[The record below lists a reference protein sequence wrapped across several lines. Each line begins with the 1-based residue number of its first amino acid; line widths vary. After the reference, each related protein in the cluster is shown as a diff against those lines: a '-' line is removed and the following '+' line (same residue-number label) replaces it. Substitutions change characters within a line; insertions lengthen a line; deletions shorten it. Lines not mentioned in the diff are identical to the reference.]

1 MDRGG
6 GGPGK
11 NRGECNLKQL
21 ILENKIV
28 HRQNI
33 AGNHSKATKK
43 YQPVRMPH
51 NQSKLYDVHVS
62 TVVSI

>member
-11 NRGECNLKQL
+11 NRGEFILKQL
-21 ILENKIV
+21 ILVNKIV
-28 HRQNI
+28 HSQNI
-33 AGNHSKATKK
+33 ADNHSKATNKN
-43 YQPVRMPH
+43 QPVRMPH

-62 TVVSI
+62 TVEM